1 MRETKGTLKLSNQGG
16 NLEKRFE
23 KRLALAYADL
33 SDALRSAADFLVA
46 NPLDVVTRPL
56 RTVSRNSGVSPAAF
70 SRLAKALDYED
81 FEELREEMR
90 DKIDRRVNNF
100 AQRAEELQKQHDD
113 GQNRFID
120 THFAACQSNLNHA
133 LASLDQKDLEHCVD
147 VLVNARKVLLLGAL
161 GSTGIVEYMS
171 YMANFC
177 ADNWL
182 LANRMGA
189 SLGGALSG
197 LDGRDALLIVTK
209 PPFASNVIKAARLAH
224 KLGVVVIV
232 ITDTHACPALEYA
245 SVSFV
250 VAADSANFYSS
261 YVTTLFLIETII
273 GMVVGRSGAAAQ
285 ERIAEVEL
293 RNRQLAEVWSE

>member
-1 MRETKGTLKLSNQGG
+1 M
-16 NLEKRFE
+16 
-23 KRLALAYADL
+23 AYAEL
-33 SDALRSAADFLVA
+33 SDALRNAADFLVA

-56 RTVSRNSGVSPAAF
+56 RTVSRTSGVSPAAF

-81 FEELREEMR
+81 FAELREEMR
-90 DKIDRRVNNF
+90 IKIDRRVNNF
-100 AQRAEELQKQHDD
+100 AERAEQLQKQHDA
-113 GQNRFID
+113 GRNRFID
-120 THFAACQSNLNHA
+120 SHFSACQSNLS
-133 LASLDQKDLEHCVD
+133 LAMSSLDDKDLDQCVE
-147 VLVNARKVLLLGAL
+147 VLINARKVVLLGAL

-177 ADNWL
+177 SDNWI

-197 LDGRDALLIVTK
+197 MGKRDALLIVTK
-209 PPFASNVIKAARLAH
+209 PPFASNVIKAAKLADQ
-224 KLGVVVIV
+224 LGVFVVVI
-232 ITDTHACPALEYA
+232 TDSHTCPALEFA

-250 VAADSANFYSS
+250 VPTESPNFYSS

-293 RNRQLAEVWSE
+293 RNRQMAEVWSE

>member
-1 MRETKGTLKLSNQGG
+1 MSNQGG
-16 NLEKRFE
+16 KLNERFE

-46 NPLDVVTRPL
+46 NPLDAVTRPL

-70 SRLAKALDYED
+70 SRLAKALEYED
-81 FEELREEMR
+81 FEELREELR
-90 DKIDRRVNNF
+90 DKIDQRVNNF
-100 AQRAEELQKQHDD
+100 AARAGVLQKQHDD
-113 GQNRFID
+113 GQHRFID
-120 THFAACQSNLNHA
+120 MHFVACQSNLNHA
-133 LASLDQKDLEHCVD
+133 LTSLDQKDLEHCVE

-177 ADNWL
+177 TDNWR

-189 SLGGALSG
+189 SLGGALTG
-197 LDGRDALLIVTK
+197 LDSRDALLIVTK
-209 PPFASNVIKAARLAH
+209 PPFASNVIKSAKLAH
-224 KLGVVVIV
+224 QLGVFVIV

-261 YVTTLFLIETII
+261 YVTTLFLIETIV